1 MIGPNSYRNYR
12 YATKKIGWTL
22 AAQIAQEADR
32 IPYPSVTIND
42 LYENELRMQAAYEMD
57 PKEIRDPLVYNLLT
71 RNLYHS
77 GGDRHTQLVRF
88 FHQEIE
94 EVCRK
99 MLSELT
105 AMKMAARL
113 GITAEE
119 AGVEAG
125 SWAGW
130 LEGRVSIP
138 EINLDCLVIASEF
151 DTRETFLKTY
161 ARCMYIFAQ
170 HQQYVLLGDKA
181 GSWSRLGGGRIFLT

>member
-32 IPYPSVTIND
+32 IPYPSVTINE
-42 LYENELRMQAAYEMD
+42 LYEDEPRMQAAYEMD
-57 PKEIRDPLVYNLLT
+57 PEEIQDPLAYQVLK

-77 GGDRHTQLVRF
+77 GGDGHTQLVRF

-105 AMKMAARL
+105 AMKMASRL

-119 AGVEAG
+119 AGVDTR
-125 SWAGW
+125 SWSGW
-130 LEGRVSIP
+130 LQGRVSIP

-151 DTRETFLKTY
+151 DTRESFLKAY
-161 ARCMYIFAQ
+161 ARCMYIFAP
-170 HQQYVLLGDKA
+170 HQQYVQLGDKA
-181 GSWSRLGGGRIFLT
+181 GSWSRLGGGRIFLS